1 VRRQKQGREGT
12 HSDVQAVELSGKV
25 EGCVAFIGKVGVLKV
40 AGVVLDDALDEG
52 EVVEVDGAAE
62 ADRDVD
68 PVYSNC

>member
-1 VRRQKQGREGT
+1 MER
-12 HSDVQAVELSGKV
+12 S
-25 EGCVAFIGKVGVLKV
+25 VALVCEVWILKV

-52 EVVEVDGAAE
+52 EVVEVDGTAE

>member
-1 VRRQKQGREGT
+1 M
-12 HSDVQAVELSGKV
+12 
-25 EGCVAFIGKVGVLKV
+25 EGCVAYVGEVGVLKV